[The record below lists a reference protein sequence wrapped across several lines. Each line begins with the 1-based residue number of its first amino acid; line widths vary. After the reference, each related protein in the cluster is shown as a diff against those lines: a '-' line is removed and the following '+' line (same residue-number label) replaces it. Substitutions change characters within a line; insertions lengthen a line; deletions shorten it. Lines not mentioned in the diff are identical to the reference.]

1 MNFKNSQYK
10 RVVNLIQTT
19 LAFEGDPGNGSFRK
33 KSYHYVLEQSD
44 KNIFSQIRN
53 SVKEYFTKNQ
63 ISWWGGKTNTNH
75 SLSSQMACL
84 NHLFPIRDDKEAVL
98 AIVKEI
104 CPKILDVCKIETD
117 RHMSSYIQFEAISD
131 KDHLN
136 EKRLTRGSNCTSL
149 DALIVG
155 KHEDGRTILFPIEWK
170 YVESYGNTDK
180 AKDGSGQTR
189 KMRYNSL
196 IKGSNQMKS
205 LNLNSYYYEPFYQL
219 MRQTLWAEQMITH
232 NAEERIKADD
242 FIHIHV
248 IPTDNKQLLEKK
260 YKVSGKNME
269 DSWRACLNDQT
280 KYRLISPKALLAP
293 VNAEKYSH
301 LIDYLRIRY
310 W

>member
-33 KSYHYVLEQSD
+33 KSYPYVLEQSD

-155 KHEDGRTILFPIEWK
+155 KHEDGVQYCFRLSGNMSRATGILTKQKMGPVKPEKCVI
-170 YVESYGNTDK
+170 
-180 AKDGSGQTR
+180 TR
-189 KMRYNSL
+189 
-196 IKGSNQMKS
+196 
-205 LNLNSYYYEPFYQL
+205 
-219 MRQTLWAEQMITH
+219 
-232 NAEERIKADD
+232 
-242 FIHIHV
+242 
-248 IPTDNKQLLEKK
+248 
-260 YKVSGKNME
+260 
-269 DSWRACLNDQT
+269 
-280 KYRLISPKALLAP
+280 
-293 VNAEKYSH
+293 
-301 LIDYLRIRY
+301 
-310 W
+310 